1 VARGHEAAG
10 GKLPAVSAG
19 VSFGAQF
26 PAGDGGGMDG
36 PMPDG
41 GDGRRL
47 PAQASGAGISLLE
60 GTEITRGSADGM
72 GWDGRAR
79 ERETA
84 PVAVGTGLSQRHRA
98 LASVKS
104 ISFDLAVRA
113 SPRAPKRISP
123 NK

>member
-1 VARGHEAAG
+1 MDHGHEAAG

-60 GTEITRGSADGM
+60 GTEVTRGSADGM
-72 GWDGRAR
+72 GWTC

-84 PVAVGTGLSQRHRA
+84 PVAVGTDGAISTSQGT
-98 LASVKS
+98 SVS
-104 ISFDLAVRA
+104 QV
-113 SPRAPKRISP
+113 
-123 NK
+123 

>member
-1 VARGHEAAG
+1 VDRGHEAAG

-72 GWDGRAR
+72 GWTCARTRNGTRSRRDGAIS
-79 ERETA
+79 TSQ
-84 PVAVGTGLSQRHRA
+84 GTSVSQ
-98 LASVKS
+98 VY
-104 ISFDLAVRA
+104 
-113 SPRAPKRISP
+113 
-123 NK
+123 